1 MQIMNNYKLL
11 IQKAFE
17 AKRNALPTYS
27 GFHVGAAI
35 STDGNKIY
43 KGCNIEIS
51 SYSLTI
57 CAERNAVFKAVSEG
71 ERKFKALA
79 LTSDSDNYCP
89 PCGACLQ
96 VLMDLCEQELEI
108 VMVNNKNEIKIN
120 KLKELLPVSFNSE
133 ILK

>member
-1 MQIMNNYKLL
+1 MNIHKLL
-11 IQKAFE
+11 IQKAIE
-17 AKRNALPTYS
+17 AKGNALPVYS

-35 STDGNKIY
+35 LTTGGKIY

-71 ERKFKALA
+71 ERTFKTLA
-79 LTSDSDNYCP
+79 LTSDSENFCP

-96 VLMDLCEQELEI
+96 VLMDLCGPELEI

-120 KLKELLPVSFNSE
+120 RLKELLPVSFNSGL
-133 ILK
+133 LK